1 MIEFVTQQNLDA
13 YEAFVESHPF
23 GHFMQSRRWGYV
35 KDNWSWEGVLS
46 RNDAGEIRG
55 ALGIL
60 IRRVPGMPFTIMYA
74 GRGPVCD
81 PHDEEAIRDLIQGAR
96 QVGKRHRSYELKMD
110 PAVLSSDTAFTD
122 LMKKQGF
129 MVSEDSK
136 NFEGVQPRYVFRID
150 MQGRGEEE
158 LMASFQQ
165 KTRYNIRLA
174 ERKGVVVRIC
184 GRDMVP
190 EFARIMRET
199 GVRDGFITRDADY
212 FSKMLE
218 ALGEHARLYMAFYE
232 DKPVAGTL
240 AIWYGDKVW
249 YLYGASSNEYRNV
262 MPNYLLQWEMIRW
275 AIEKGS
281 RIYDFRGVSGDISE
295 DNPLYGLYRF
305 KRGFNGDFTEFV
317 GELNLVLNRPVYA
330 LVERGQH
337 LYRRLR
343 QKRYQQKNRAAEEK
357 AEKKEEKREE
367 TV

>member
-1 MIEFVTQQNLDA
+1 MIEFVTQQNQDA
-13 YEAFVESHPF
+13 YEAFVASHPY
-23 GHFMQSRRWGYV
+23 GHFAQSRLWGKV
-35 KDNWSWEGVLS
+35 KDNWQWAGVLS
-46 RNDAGEIRG
+46 RNEAGEIRG

-74 GRGPVCD
+74 ARGPVCD
-81 PHDEEAIRDLIQGAR
+81 PHDEAAIGELVRGAR
-96 QVGKRHRSYELKMD
+96 QLAKRHRSYELKLD
-110 PAVLSSDTAFTD
+110 PAVLSSDTEFTA

-129 MVSEDSK
+129 DVSEDSK

-150 MQGRGEEE
+150 MQGRDEEA

-174 ERKGVVVRIC
+174 QRKGVTVRVC
-184 GRDMVP
+184 GQEMVP

-212 FSKMLE
+212 FAKMLE
-218 ALGEHARLYMAFYE
+218 VLGEHARLYMAFYE
-232 DKPVAGTL
+232 EKPVAGTL

-262 MPNYLLQWEMIRW
+262 MPNCLLQWEMIRW

-305 KRGFNGDFTEFV
+305 KKGFNGDFCEFV
-317 GELNLVLNRPVYA
+317 GEMNLVLNRPVYV
-330 LVERGQH
+330 LVENGQH
-337 LYRRLR
+337 IYRKLR
-343 QKRYQQKNRAAEEK
+343 QRLYQRKNRAAEEK
-357 AEKKEEKREE
+357 AEKTEES
-367 TV
+367 V